1 MKQIENTI
9 VYRNMSH
16 LKDLRIESAHFRE
29 LSSAH
34 LEGLDNLGKSSK
46 TANKTSNVKNE
57 RKNVLISFWKR
68 NQNVLVSFPNLSWWE
83 QIVSIFSPESALLDQ
98 IDMISFDG
106 ADSGMKTQTFWFH
119 SC

>member
-57 RKNVLISFWKR
+57 RKNVLISF
-68 NQNVLVSFPNLSWWE
+68 
-83 QIVSIFSPESALLDQ
+83 
-98 IDMISFDG
+98 
-106 ADSGMKTQTFWFH
+106 
-119 SC
+119 